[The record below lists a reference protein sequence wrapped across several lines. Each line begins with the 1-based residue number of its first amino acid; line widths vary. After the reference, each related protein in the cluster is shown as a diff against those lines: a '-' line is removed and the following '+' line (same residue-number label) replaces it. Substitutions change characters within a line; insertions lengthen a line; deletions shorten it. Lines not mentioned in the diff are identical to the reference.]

1 MSRPSLHEHAMPLHH
16 YLRIEHEHE
25 TKRIARAIS
34 EQILTQ
40 LRRRGVVLGISGGID
55 SSVCAALCVRALG
68 PERVFGLFMPE
79 DDSDPD
85 SLRFGRLLADH
96 LGISTAVENIA
107 PILHAAGCYTR
118 RDEFIRQVCPTFGSD
133 HKCKLVMS
141 NVLSGTG
148 FNLTSLVVESP
159 DGSQEKFRL
168 PPAVYLGIV
177 AATNMKQRTRKQME
191 YYHADRLNYAVV
203 GTPNRLEYDQ
213 GFFVKNGD
221 GAADVKPIAHLYKS
235 QVYDLAAA
243 LGIPD
248 EICRRPPTTD
258 TFSLPQT
265 QDEFYFSLPY
275 DKMDL
280 CLYGLNHNLPAAEI
294 GTLIGLSAE
303 QTELVY
309 RDIRSKRRATEYLHS
324 PPLLVAPVREVQ
336 PEPPIPSA

>member
-1 MSRPSLHEHAMPLHH
+1 MTLPHF
-16 YLRIEHEHE
+16 LRFDSELE
-25 TKRIARAIS
+25 TSHIAKAIS
-34 EQILTQ
+34 EQTLTI
-40 LRRRGVVLGISGGID
+40 LRRRGVVLGLSGGID

-68 PERVFGLFMPE
+68 PEQVFGLFMPE
-79 DDSDPD
+79 DDSEPD
-85 SLRFGRLLADH
+85 SLRLGRLLADH
-96 LGISTAVENIA
+96 LGIATAVENIA
-107 PILHAAGCYTR
+107 PILHAAGCYAR
-118 RDEFIRQVCPTFGSD
+118 RDEFIRQVCPTFGPK
-133 HKCKLVMS
+133 HRCKLVMS
-141 NVLSGTG
+141 NVLSGSG
-148 FNLTSLVVESP
+148 FNMTSLVVESP
-159 DGSQEKFRL
+159 EGQQEKFRL

-221 GAADVKPIAHLYKS
+221 GAADVKPIAHLYKT

-275 DKMDL
+275 DKMDI
-280 CLYGLNHNLPAAEI
+280 CLYGLNHNMPAAEI
-294 GTLIGLSAE
+294 GNLIGLTAE

-309 RDIRSKRRATEYLHS
+309 RDIRSKRRATEYLHF
-324 PPLLVAPVREVQ
+324 PPLLVTPVREVQ
-336 PEPPIPSA
+336 TGSH